1 MFIKNKK
8 QKTKMSGKTGHVA
21 SPHICCKVKNKKRT
35 EYVGVCRNEK
45 ERECCS
51 IVKSML
57 LFPDVQYS
65 NLSLLT
71 IDFLFF
77 IFKFAQ

>member
-1 MFIKNKK
+1 
-8 QKTKMSGKTGHVA
+8 MSGKTGHVA

-45 ERECCS
+45 ERMLFNS
-51 IVKSML
+51 QDYVTLL

-65 NLSLLT
+65 NHSKKKK
-71 IDFLFF
+71 LFNRHF
-77 IFKFAQ
+77 YFCKIVPK

>member
-1 MFIKNKK
+1 
-8 QKTKMSGKTGHVA
+8 MSGKTGHVA

-51 IVKSML
+51 IVKIML
-57 LFPDVQYS
+57 HCYCFQTCSIQITLKKKNCS
-65 NLSLLT
+65 
-71 IDFLFF
+71 ID
-77 IFKFAQ
+77 ISISVK